1 MDLNP
6 SFFLPSPSHK
16 PMTIYLGSCFIMLL
30 LSDPR
35 VFKDV
40 KKVEEVF
47 KCNYFLVF
55 ILATENIG
63 NSCFPANKAETL

>member
-1 MDLNP
+1 
-6 SFFLPSPSHK
+6 
-16 PMTIYLGSCFIMLL
+16 MLL